1 VTTVHAVVS
10 RPGPVESAILAEL
23 AASAPGFT
31 VERRAAGGVTLR
43 CLESESE
50 SASASASASACQGG
64 SGPPL
69 VLLHGRGQAATSWFP
84 LLPELG
90 RSFRVIAVDLPGFGH
105 SAWPPFARGGGFE
118 AGLRF
123 FTDPVEALLLDMG
136 LAEAAIVGHSLG
148 GLVGVELALRRR
160 VRPPRL
166 ALIGAMGLGP
176 EMTHVSRAYFHLGP
190 ERLARHLGEALFT
203 RLHPAQPEREAPH
216 AARAAAL
223 YDELCAVR
231 GGRPEAAAA
240 FRAMAPL
247 AGPVPHRRDRLGEI
261 EAEALVLWGERDEVF
276 PAPVAIAAAAALP
289 RAELC
294 ILPGG
299 HSPHLEA
306 PEKVL
311 PILGRFLAGQPRQPR
326 PPGQPG

>member
-1 VTTVHAVVS
+1 MTTVHAVVS
-10 RPGPVESAILAEL
+10 RPGPVEAGILAEL
-23 AASAPGFT
+23 AAGAPAFA

-43 CLESESE
+43 CLE
-50 SASASASASACQGG
+50 GG

-105 SAWPPFARGGGFE
+105 SAWPRFERGGGFE
-118 AGLRF
+118 EGLRF
-123 FTDPVEALLLDMG
+123 FTDPVEALLLDLG
-136 LAEAAIVGHSLG
+136 LAEAPIVGHSLG
-148 GLVGVELALRRR
+148 GLVGLELALRRR

-166 ALIGAMGLGP
+166 GLIGAMGLGP
-176 EMTHVSRAYFHLGP
+176 EMTHASRAYFQVGP
-190 ERLARHLGEALFT
+190 ERLAFPLRRLGGALFT
-203 RLHPAQPEREAPH
+203 RLHPRSAHRGEGQH

-261 EAEALVLWGERDEVF
+261 EAEALVIWGEHDEVF

-289 RAELC
+289 RADLC
-294 ILPGG
+294 ILPFG

-306 PEKVL
+306 PEAML
-311 PILGRFLAGQPRQPR
+311 PILDRFLAPLPR
-326 PPGQPG
+326 G